1 MISRSIGAESALMSI
16 HPNDY
21 NLKQVLSESGDL
33 YVPWFQRNYTWDDE
47 NIDELFQDLFDEYS
61 WDNLVDSARSRTPLR
76 DYFMGAVMLCGQG
89 DGRRMILDGQQRL
102 TTLTML
108 LAWVLKKMSY
118 HPSLASLHAQG
129 VSILRNQAGA
139 NRLELKKDAPVGSTD
154 CDETIYAQVM
164 SGLGDDLELECE
176 ADRFTPAGRTLMER
190 QIFQTYLYLG
200 MKLDELIADSKRC
213 NYSPELALQRIYE
226 VLTTRL
232 IFVSIRTDDEDYAIK
247 FFETLNA
254 RGADLT
260 PDDLVKNALFLRA
273 GADHTVRNEVIEGWD
288 NFVQNLKDPK
298 DRIDFLRF
306 EWNSRHIFIGKSRIY
321 RSYKQHFSSLSGRE
335 TISAFCDELE
345 FQSEFY
351 KQILKAGGSFE
362 FCRGLSHIGAKICR
376 PVLLA
381 VNHKFRLEVP
391 VVRRSRIYEVVRIL
405 ESVMTRCAICER
417 VTNAL
422 EKGFSEIARKIMRAE
437 LATDASWL
445 RLLGE
450 IRADLR
456 DPAYRIPTDDEFRQ
470 RLQNAVLR
478 PADLRK
484 QKWRMF
490 FATLDRHLAT
500 PSFIAVPSIQQINLV
515 FISQG
520 AEQHHESLGN
530 IRVALDGS
538 AFTGNATINPSLA
551 NQAPGAW
558 TPQAMAIQRE
568 RVVET
573 ALSCWPF

>member
-1 MISRSIGAESALMSI
+1 MSI

-33 YVPWFQRNYTWDDE
+33 YVPWFQRNYTWDED
-47 NIDELFQDLFDEYS
+47 NVDELFQDLFDEYS
-61 WDNLVDSARSRTPLR
+61 WENIVESARNHTPLR

-108 LAWVLKKMSY
+108 LAQVLKKMSQ
-118 HPSLASLHAQG
+118 HTALASLHAQG
-129 VSILRNQAGA
+129 VGIVRNQADA
-139 NRLELKKDAPVGSTD
+139 NRLELKKDAPAGSND
-154 CDETIYAQVM
+154 CDETIYGQIM
-164 SGLGDDLELECE
+164 SSLGDSQELACE

-190 QIFQTYLYLG
+190 QIYQTYLYLG
-200 MKLDELIADSKRC
+200 MKLEELIADSVRF
-213 NYSPELALQRIYE
+213 NYSEELALQRIFE
-226 VLTTRL
+226 VLITKL

-254 RGADLT
+254 RGEDLT

-273 GADHTVRNEVIEGWD
+273 GTDQAIRNEVIEGWD

-306 EWNSRHIFIGKSRIY
+306 EWNSRHLFIGKSKIY
-321 RSYKQHFSSLSGRE
+321 RSYKAHFNTLNGQAAV
-335 TISAFCDELE
+335 SAFCDELV

-351 KQILKAGGSFE
+351 KQTLRASGSYE

-376 PVLLA
+376 PVMLA
-381 VNHKFRLEVP
+381 TNHKFRLELP
-391 VVRRSRIYEVVRIL
+391 ATRRARVYEVVRLL

-417 VTNAL
+417 VTTAL
-422 EKGFSEIARKIMRAE
+422 EKGFGEIARKIMLAE
-437 LATDASWL
+437 LPSDQAWL
-445 RLLGE
+445 LLLEE
-450 IRADLR
+450 IRGILR
-456 DPAYRIPTDDEFRQ
+456 DPAYRIPTDDEFRH

-490 FATLDRHLAT
+490 FATLDRHIAS
-500 PSFIAVPSIQQINLV
+500 PGAIAVPQIPQISLV
-515 FISQG
+515 NISQG
-520 AEQHHESLGN
+520 NQQLHESLGN
-530 IRVALDGS
+530 VRVSLEGGALNG
-538 AFTGNATINPSLA
+538 AITINPPLA
-551 NQAPGAW
+551 AQVPGHWSAA
-558 TPQAMAIQRE
+558 TIATQKA
-568 RVVET
+568 RVIEA
-573 ALSCWPF
+573 ALACWPV